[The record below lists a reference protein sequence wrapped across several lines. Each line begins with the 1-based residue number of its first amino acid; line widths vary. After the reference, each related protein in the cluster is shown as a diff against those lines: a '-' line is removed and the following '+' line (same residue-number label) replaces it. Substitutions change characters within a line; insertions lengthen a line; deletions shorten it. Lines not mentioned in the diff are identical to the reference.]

1 MDELQR
7 DNLAEQV
14 LAAAR
19 RCVANRYVGAAFAYA
34 TGSLMRGEGTAFS
47 DIDLVV
53 VFPSLERAWR
63 ESFTHEGFP
72 VEAFIHDEETLA
84 HYLHADA
91 ESGCPIVVNMVAAG
105 RIVGSDIERA
115 RLIQAK
121 AAGVLASGPKL
132 LAGASYD
139 MLRYQ
144 VTDLADDLRGDRS
157 PEEIAAIAAALYQK
171 LADLI
176 LLGRGAWTGRGKW
189 APRLIRK
196 LDVQLAAEFDAAFRL
211 AAQGDGSQILAL
223 ADRELALHGGR
234 CFDGFRQ
241 EAPLGARRL
250 NRDEEAAPLVS
261 SEGVAKA
268 PASTRASS

>member
-1 MDELQR
+1 MDIQKQI
-7 DNLAEQV
+7 LAERA

-19 RCVANRYVGAAFAYA
+19 RALASRYAGAAFAYVS
-34 TGSLMRGEGTAFS
+34 GSIMRGEGTAFS

-53 VFPSLERAWR
+53 AFPSLERAWR
-63 ESFTHEGFP
+63 ESFTEGDFP
-72 VEAFIHDEETLA
+72 VEAFVHDEETLA

-91 ESGCPIVVNMVAAG
+91 ESGYPIMVNMVATGSIAG
-105 RIVGSDIERA
+105 PDIERA

-121 AAGVLASGPKL
+121 AVGVLAAGPKP

-144 VTDLADDLRGDRS
+144 VTDYADDLRGDRP

-211 AAQGDGSQILAL
+211 AARGDGSRLLAL
-223 ADRELALHGGR
+223 ANRELALHGGR

-241 EAPLGARRL
+241 EAPPEARR
-250 NRDEEAAPLVS
+250 RE
-261 SEGVAKA
+261 
-268 PASTRASS
+268 

>member
-1 MDELQR
+1 MDELQKT
-7 DNLAEQV
+7 NLAEQV

-19 RCVANRYVGAAFAYA
+19 RCVANRYAGAAFAYA

-84 HYLHADA
+84 HYLHVDA
-91 ESGCPIVVNMVAAG
+91 EGGCPIMVNMVATG
-105 RIVGSDIERA
+105 RIVGADTGRA
-115 RLIQAK
+115 GIIQAK
-121 AAGVLASGPKL
+121 AAAVLAAGPKP

-144 VTDLADDLRGDRS
+144 VTDLADDLRGKRP
-157 PEEIAAIAAALYQK
+157 PEETAAIAAQLYQK

-176 LLGRGAWTGRGKW
+176 LLGRGAWAGRGKW
-189 APRLIRK
+189 APRLMRE
-196 LDVQLAAEFDAAFRL
+196 LDAEVAAEFDVAFSL
-211 AAQGDGSQILAL
+211 AAQGDGGRFLAL
-223 ADRELALHGGR
+223 ADRVLASHGGR
-234 CFDGFRQ
+234 HFDGFRL
-241 EAPLGARRL
+241 EAPLEARRV
-250 NRDEEAAPLVS
+250 NSR
-261 SEGVAKA
+261 
-268 PASTRASS
+268 